1 MDTEMKLGTQ
11 LVQHAMNFD
20 IIVTYET
27 KRDTAAKL
35 MNAQQ
40 LLRKSQHQVFGHQA
54 HFEINIMVNSMM
66 TYDAVMTVVRGE
78 VEHVSEQ
85 VLGIKPSEI
94 VKISTCADWHVWE
107 KLTGRSSAEDDAV
120 SAICRHGKFWF

>member
-1 MDTEMKLGTQ
+1 MKLGTQ

-27 KRDTAAKL
+27 NCDTATKLTNAKT
-35 MNAQQ
+35 
-40 LLRKSQHQVFGHQA
+40 LLNKSQHQVFGHQA
-54 HFEINIMVNSMM
+54 HFEINIMVNTMM

-78 VEHVSEQ
+78 VERVSEQ

-107 KLTGRSSAEDDAV
+107 KLTGRISAEDDAV
-120 SAICRHGKFWF
+120 SAICHHGKFWF